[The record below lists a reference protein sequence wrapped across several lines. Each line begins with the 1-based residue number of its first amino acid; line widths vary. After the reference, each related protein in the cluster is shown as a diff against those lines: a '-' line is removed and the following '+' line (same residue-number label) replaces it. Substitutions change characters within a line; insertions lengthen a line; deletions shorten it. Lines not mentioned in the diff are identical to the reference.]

1 MTGERMPG
9 GVDSLARRAAVI
21 SGLGFV
27 WLVTAGAAGYGL
39 ATAGQPAAP
48 SVAVLVVIAAA
59 AAALATVSATSRI
72 LLALAAALARA
83 AAASPPGERPDLP
96 VRVTQ
101 SRPDAAGKPR
111 PRAPGRLLAVA

>member
-1 MTGERMPG
+1 MTGERVPS
-9 GVDSLARRAAVI
+9 VIDVIARRAAVL

-27 WLVTAGAAGYGL
+27 WLVTASLGSAGAA
-39 ATAGQPAAP
+39 AGQPANSA
-48 SVAVLVVIAAA
+48 VAVMVVIA

-72 LLALAAALARA
+72 LLALAAACDRA
-83 AAASPPGERPDLP
+83 AAAAPPGERPDLP

-101 SRPDAAGKPR
+101 ARPDAAGKPR

>member
-1 MTGERMPG
+1 MEGAISA
-9 GVDSLARRAAVI
+9 VARRTAVI

-27 WLVTAGAAGYGL
+27 WLVTASIGSAGVAAV
-39 ATAGQPAAP
+39 AGPPANSA
-48 SVAVLVVIAAA
+48 VAVMVVIAAA

-72 LLALAAALARA
+72 LTALAAAFARA
-83 AAASPPGERPDLP
+83 AAAAPPGDRPDLP

-101 SRPDAAGKPR
+101 ARPDAAGKPR